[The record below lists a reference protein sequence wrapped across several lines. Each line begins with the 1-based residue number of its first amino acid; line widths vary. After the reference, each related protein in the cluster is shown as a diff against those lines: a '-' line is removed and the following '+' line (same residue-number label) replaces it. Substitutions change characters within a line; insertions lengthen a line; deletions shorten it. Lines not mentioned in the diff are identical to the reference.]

1 MYQTGEKKLS
11 KIGDSIGGAL
21 GKISFLRPRISQK
34 RLLEISILSLIFII
48 ALAFRVMKVKYGAYM
63 DAFDPLF
70 QYRVTEYIVENGY
83 SAWFT
88 WHDTL
93 SWYPFG
99 RDIATSSYPG
109 IPFTAAFVYQ
119 VLHFFGSDI
128 SVYNTC
134 LYFPAFMGAITCIAM
149 YFLGKELGGPS
160 VGLFAS
166 FFLAVSEVFL
176 RRTALGFFDT
186 ENIGI
191 LGMILTIFFFLRS
204 ISEKNPQTHRIVY
217 AVLGGLSLGYIFA
230 SWGAARYVVGIL
242 IVYLTGS
249 IVTNLYDRKILISS
263 SLILAVGLVIAILT
277 PSLGLK
283 YLKSAENVGAI
294 LLIGLLA
301 VYEVMKTRIDKAS
314 AKYYM
319 LGLVFVAAFG
329 VFFLEM
335 FGLIDPISGKFLNVL
350 LPFSEQSAA
359 FGTVAEHKVTTWNT
373 FYESYGVSLVLG
385 IFGTFI
391 ALKEVNKKSL
401 IGASLFASSIY
412 FAGVMHRL
420 GLIFSISVNLMAA
433 YGLTKIL
440 MAFREALTQKTL
452 TRRSKKIE
460 ISGISKEI
468 AAIFTVF
475 ILLTTFPIVWS
486 TNDTANAPTALQ
498 TSGTNYLIQDWLQA
512 LNWMKDNVPEDALVV
527 SWWDYGYWIE
537 ALAERTTMADGYT
550 INGTHMGEIAKMFLF
565 NETESISKF
574 QYYNASYVVVHPTY
588 YQDTQLGQG
597 DQSKWS
603 AMARIAGLDETEYY
617 YYDEQGQFQYTDL
630 YLNSVLNKLLRK
642 EQTEYFEL
650 VYQSSISIA
659 LVYKINYP

>member
-1 MYQTGEKKLS
+1 LS

-48 ALAFRVMKVKYGAYM
+48 ALAFRVMKVRYGAYM

-109 IPFTAAFVYQ
+109 IPFTAAFAYQ

-149 YFLGKELGGPS
+149 YFLGKELGGTS

-191 LGMILTIFFFLRS
+191 LGMVLTVFFFLRS

-263 SLILAVGLVIAILT
+263 SLILAVGLFISILT

-301 VYEVMKTRIDKAS
+301 VYEVMKTRIDES
-314 AKYYM
+314 HSKYYM
-319 LGLVFVAAFG
+319 LGLVFAAILG
-329 VFFLEM
+329 VFALEAL
-335 FGLIDPISGKFLNVL
+335 GIIDPISGKFLNVL
-350 LPFSEQSAA
+350 LPFSDQSPA
-359 FGTVAEHKVTTWNT
+359 FGTIAEHKVTTWNT
-373 FYESYGVSLVLG
+373 FYESYGVSLALG
-385 IFGTFI
+385 IFGTLI
-391 ALKEVNKKSL
+391 ALKKVNKKRL
-401 IGASLFASSIY
+401 MGAALFASSLY

-420 GLIFSISVNLMAA
+420 GLIFSISVSLMAA
-433 YGLTKIL
+433 FGLTELL
-440 MAFREALTQKTL
+440 MAFREALVQRNTV
-452 TRRSKKIE
+452 RRNRKIE
-460 ISGISKEI
+460 LVGISKELTV
-468 AAIFTVF
+468 IFTVF

-486 TNDTANAPTALQ
+486 TKDTANAPTSLASTQ
-498 TSGTNYLIQDWLQA
+498 IGYGIQDWLQA
-512 LNWMKDNVPEDALVV
+512 LNWMKDNVPEDAIVV

-550 INGTHMGEIAKMFLF
+550 INGTHMGEIGKMLLF
-565 NETESISKF
+565 NETESIPKF

-588 YQDTQLGQG
+588 YQDGEVSASG
-597 DQSKWS
+597 DQRKWT
-603 AMARIAGLDETEYY
+603 AMAVIAGLNITEYSY
-617 YYDEQGQFQYTDL
+617 QDPETYEFVYTDK
-630 YLNSVLNKLLRK
+630 YDNSVLNKLLRK
-642 EQTEYFEL
+642 EQTDHFEL
-650 VYQSSISIA
+650 VYSSTYSFV

>member
-242 IVYLTGS
+242 IVYLIGS
-249 IVTNLYDRKILISS
+249 IITNLYDRKILISS
-263 SLILAVGLVIAILT
+263 SLILAVGFVIAILT

-319 LGLVFVAAFG
+319 LGLVLVAAFG

-588 YQDTQLGQG
+588 YQDTELGQG
-597 DQSKWS
+597 DQGKWS
-603 AMARIAGLDETEYY
+603 AMARIARLDETEYY